1 MSKDLSKKYS
11 PVVQASDMRSKPFLI
26 SLLLSTLLSFIAPL
40 MLIGFLVV
48 CLALAAYLPGMAS
61 ISQMITAQILK
72 FLTVFGTG
80 NAISGAVVIALA
92 CSLVGALFDTY
103 SYYYRSLRNG

>member
-1 MSKDLSKKYS
+1 
-11 PVVQASDMRSKPFLI
+11 MRSKPFLV
-26 SLLLSTLLSFIAPL
+26 SLSLSILLSFVAPL
-40 MLIGFLVV
+40 VLIGFVVV

-61 ISQMITAQILK
+61 ISQIATTQILK

-80 NAISGAVVIALA
+80 DAISGAVVIALA